1 MKKLLPYQVEG
12 AKRLRSLRRG
22 ILADDM
28 GLGKTR
34 QSIAAAAVPHE
45 LGQRNLIITLNGLQT
60 NWKREIEA
68 LLGAGQDIEVYDG
81 KMVQAASR
89 WVIIHYEAAK
99 LPRNYERLISDRW
112 STVIVDEA
120 HHCKTRKSRTKKGS
134 VTNYGLVDMLS
145 KRCERLF
152 LLTGTPMRQ
161 SPADLWPL
169 LHFIDR
175 KRYSSFW
182 RWVERYVIYEQ
193 GYFGRKPTGYQNLDL
208 LAEELQP
215 YAIRR
220 TKAEV
225 IDQLPPKNVHTI
237 YCSMGRAQAK
247 LYNQMVEHYVAEL
260 SSGVYMSA
268 PTEVS
273 KLMRLRQIATD
284 PSIMTDEMNRPGKYL
299 PSCKVEVLSDLVK
312 RIVFDEDEKVIIF
325 SNWSSMVYRLEDA
338 LKDLDCDCLVY
349 TGDTPKHERQSIV
362 DRFQTDPAA
371 RIFIGTIGAAGTGLT
386 LTAARKVIF
395 TDRAWTP
402 DDNAQAEDRA
412 YARMNDL
419 HGVDVYKLIT
429 EGTVDE
435 SIDRYIEEKGD
446 TVEQVIGRIRSE
458 LTRS

>member
-1 MKKLLPYQVEG
+1 MSGLLPYQRSG
-12 AKRLRSLRRG
+12 AKHLRALRRA
-22 ILADDM
+22 ILADEM

-34 QSIAAAAVPHE
+34 QAIAAAAVPNE
-45 LGQRNLIITLNGLQT
+45 PDQRNLIITLNGLQT
-60 NWKREIEA
+60 NWRREIEA
-68 LLGAGQDIEVYDG
+68 LLGTSQEIEVYDG
-81 KMVQAASR
+81 KQVQAASR
-89 WVIIHYEAAK
+89 WTIIHYEAAK
-99 LPRNYERLISDRW
+99 LERNYKKLTEGRW

-120 HHCKTRKSRTKKGS
+120 HRCKTRRARTNKGN
-134 VTNYGLVDMLS
+134 VTNYGVVDALS

-169 LHFIDR
+169 LHFIDH
-175 KRYSSFW
+175 KKYSSFW

-215 YAIRR
+215 YTVRR

-225 IDQLPPKNVHTI
+225 IDQLPLKNVHTI
-237 YCSMGRAQAK
+237 YCSMDGAQAK
-247 LYNQMVEHYVAEL
+247 LYNQMVEDYVAEL

-284 PSIMTDEMNRPGKYL
+284 PSIMSDETNRPGKYL
-299 PSCKVEVLSDLVK
+299 PSCKMDALYDMVK
-312 RIVFDEDEKVIIF
+312 RIVFDEGEKVIIF
-325 SNWSSMVYRLEDA
+325 SNWSSMVRRMADA
-338 LKDLDCDCLVY
+338 FESLPIEILTY
-349 TGDTPKHERQSIV
+349 TGDTPKAQRQSIV
-362 DRFQTDPAA
+362 DKFQTDPEC

-429 EGTVDE
+429 EDTVDE

-446 TVEQVIGRIRSE
+446 TVEQVIGRIRNE